1 MIALKT
7 FKAKIY
13 KVGIN
18 PVVEVPS
25 RITDKMTAVRGY
37 IPVKGKIEGHPF
49 LQTLCPVK
57 DAPYR
62 LYVNGP
68 MLEGGA
74 VGVGD
79 TASFS
84 IEQDFSDRERKAFR
98 MPAALRKALD
108 ESNLY
113 DAFKKQ
119 IPSRQK
125 ETIRYLRMLRTDESV
140 QRNIKKVI
148 ASLAQGKYF
157 LSKK

>member
-1 MIALKT
+1 MYS

-18 PVVEVPS
+18 PVVEVPA
-25 RITDKMTAVRGY
+25 RITDKMTPKKGY

-49 LQTLCPVK
+49 VQTLCPVK

-68 MLEGGA
+68 MLQGGEVA
-74 VGVGD
+74 VGD

-84 IEQDFSDRERKAFR
+84 LEEDFSNRDKKAFR
-98 MPAALRKALD
+98 MSAALRKALD
-108 ESNLY
+108 ENKLY
-113 DAFKKQ
+113 EAFKKQ

-125 ETIRYLRMLRTDESV
+125 ETIRYLGMLKTEESV
-140 QRNIKKVI
+140 QRNIQKVI
-148 ASLAQGKYF
+148 ASLKQGKYF